1 MARASVRRS
10 WPKSLGAGAAEILL
24 AFALATL
31 FYVSLY
37 GELPYHDAERFAA
50 QLSSDRFVYDL
61 GHVLLQPAALLW
73 HRWLGFGEPVMAS
86 QKHINTVATA
96 AAVAIFYGL
105 LVRLGTARWLAVLAA
120 ALVAASC
127 GIITLAPSAHFKLV
141 ALPFTTGALSLLTL
155 AEAKGRARRPAVAL
169 AGGALLAVGAGFFA
183 GVLTTPPF
191 AGLALVVA
199 ARREG
204 AGWLRALLQAVLLG
218 AACALLFA
226 LLAGGT
232 YVLINAG
239 PLSGQGFASAL
250 AAKEALRPA
259 DHSVVNQAARAVFS
273 TVNDFVAAPGLG
285 AVARAWISGQIPT
298 IRPYAP
304 NLLPV
309 LLPWAVTAM
318 ILATIYLRVAVA
330 TLRGRRCLIPLA
342 FLVGALVWAV
352 GYNLNDPEHWVGLTT
367 PTVLLFVTLFPPAA
381 VGVGLPIWSALTI
394 AVNLALFAI
403 PTATYPLARYE
414 AEMRA
419 HFTPRD
425 LLIHFAA
432 YPGRAYL
439 GFFDLHGLRDL
450 KLDVAY
456 DESPNLNAF
465 FAALDQ
471 AITDTLH
478 DGGRVMVFDV
488 LDGSDWEAP
497 WPDLAIRGLTK
508 DSLYSHLAS
517 RFTITRQPGIA
528 ELKVWQITAPPV
540 T

>member
-1 MARASVRRS
+1 MASAPLRRS
-10 WPKSLGAGAAEILL
+10 GAEALEFLL
-24 AFALATL
+24 AFALAAL

-37 GELPYHDAERFAA
+37 GELPYHDAARFAA
-50 QLSSDRFVYDL
+50 QLASDRFVYDL

-86 QKHINTVATA
+86 QKHISTFATA
-96 AAVAIFYGL
+96 AAVAIFYRL

-120 ALVAASC
+120 VLVAASC
-127 GIITLAPSAHFKLV
+127 SIITLAPSAHFKLV
-141 ALPFTTGALSLLTL
+141 ALPFTTGALAVLTL
-155 AEAKGRARRPAVAL
+155 AEAEGRARRPAVAL

-183 GVLTTPPF
+183 GVLATPPF
-191 AGLALVVA
+191 AGLALLVA

-204 AGWLRALLQAVLLG
+204 AAWPRALLQAVLLG
-218 AACALLFA
+218 AACAGLFA

-232 YVLINAG
+232 YALINAG
-239 PLSGQGFASAL
+239 PLSRQGFAAAL
-250 AAKEALRPA
+250 DAKQAVRPT

-298 IRPYAP
+298 LRPYAP
-304 NLLPV
+304 VLLPI
-309 LLPWAVTAM
+309 LLPWAATAA
-318 ILATIYLRVAVA
+318 ILAATYLRAVA
-330 TLRGRRCLIPLA
+330 AVLRGRRCLVPIA

-352 GYNLNDPEHWVGLTT
+352 GYNLNDPEHWVNLTA
-367 PTVLLFVTLFPPAA
+367 PTVLLFVTLFPPVA

-394 AVNLALFAI
+394 AVNLVLFAI

-414 AEMRA
+414 AAMQA
-419 HFTPRD
+419 QFTPRD

-439 GFFDLHGLRDL
+439 GFFDLQGLREF
-450 KLDVAY
+450 KLDLTYEHA
-456 DESPNLNAF
+456 PNLAAF
-465 FAALDQ
+465 FAVLDQ

-497 WPDLAIRGLTK
+497 WPTLTVQGLTK
-508 DSLYSHLAS
+508 DRLYSHLAS
-517 RFTITRQPGIA
+517 HFAIVRQPSIA
-528 ELKVWQITAPPV
+528 DLKVWQITAAPG